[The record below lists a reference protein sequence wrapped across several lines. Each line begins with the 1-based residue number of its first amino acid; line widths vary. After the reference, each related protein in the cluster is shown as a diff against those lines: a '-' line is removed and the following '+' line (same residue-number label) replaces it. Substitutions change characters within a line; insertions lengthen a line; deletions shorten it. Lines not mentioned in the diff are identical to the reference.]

1 MNVVECCSNL
11 SYVTLA
17 DTLHH
22 VVGYCNISPSSTFH
36 IHYHKTMELYYILKG
51 NGSIYVR
58 DRWVKAEPNSYYYF
72 PAYTNHCCRADSE
85 EGLQFIYLFMKGPF
99 KMIEY
104 FK

>member
-1 MNVVECCSNL
+1 
-11 SYVTLA
+11 
-17 DTLHH
+17 
-22 VVGYCNISPSSTFH
+22 
-36 IHYHKTMELYYILKG
+36 MELYYILKG

-72 PAYTNHCCRADSE
+72 PAYTNHCCRADSQ

>member
-1 MNVVECCSNL
+1 MNVGECCSNL

-58 DRWVKAEPNSYYYF
+58 DRWVKAERNSYYYF

>member
-1 MNVVECCSNL
+1 MNVGECCSNL

-17 DTLHH
+17 DTLDH
-22 VVGYCNISPSSTFH
+22 VVGYCNIFPSSTFD

-58 DRWVKAEPNSYYYF
+58 DRWEKALPNTYYYF
-72 PAYTNHCCRADSE
+72 PAYTNHCCRADTQ
-85 EGLQFIYLFMKGPF
+85 EGLEFIYFFMKGPF
-99 KMIEY
+99 KTIEY